1 MIKEIQMHLSH
12 ELVKYYVFAQSED
25 TKSMTTIIQL
35 FMKIFKEEIFIL
47 ENVGNHSTR
56 WQRRLLILFN
66 WYTIE
71 IPLCEEKILFYLGKS
86 IVFFFH

>member
-47 ENVGNHSTR
+47 ENVGNHPTK
-56 WQRRLLILFN
+56 WQRRSLNI
-66 WYTIE
+66 I
-71 IPLCEEKILFYLGKS
+71 
-86 IVFFFH
+86 